1 MLIKVFTPKL
11 LNRVP
16 PSGSTFET
24 FAKLKKALRPLI
36 GDGLYAQRGLG
47 AGWSSL
53 DREIR
58 ESAGMF
64 IIQSSRGHTCALAVD
79 HPTMGSFAI
88 DPASGSSFPLK
99 TKELAS
105 LQAALKKCGVDS
117 VRTAARVRARA
128 RKGGDA
134 DGPWS
139 WRAGSRPCAP
149 AAAAAGAHSKKRKL
163 L

>member
-1 MLIKVFTPKL
+1 
-11 LNRVP
+11 
-16 PSGSTFET
+16 
-24 FAKLKKALRPLI
+24 
-36 GDGLYAQRGLG
+36 
-47 AGWSSL
+47 
-53 DREIR
+53 
-58 ESAGMF
+58 MF

-105 LQAALKKCGVDS
+105 LQAALEKRGVDS